1 MSSNSIDNMSDQQ
14 KTDYLVVKSKKNK
27 AFKSVAF
34 TILKHVALITV
45 AISMVLPFLWMIST
59 SLKTNSNVFIVPPQ
73 WIPSPVVLENYPL
86 VFEKVP
92 FLRYFFNTAFIAFFK
107 LLGEV
112 GVSAL
117 VAYGFARFD
126 FKGKKILFMFLL
138 ATIMLPGES
147 TLVPSFIFWSHLG
160 FIDTYVPLILP
171 SFGGQAVFIFF
182 LVQYFSS
189 IPKDFYEAAYISGAS
204 SLKIFWKIYV
214 PMSIPALIS
223 VSIWSFMGSW
233 NDLLAP
239 LIYIN
244 DQMKFTIQI
253 GLAMFQGMFE
263 VNWPLLM
270 AATTLSLIPVIVLF
284 FSLQKYFVQSN
295 KGDGIK

>member
-1 MSSNSIDNMSDQQ
+1 MTEQQ
-14 KTDYLVVKSKKNK
+14 KIEYLVEKSKKNK
-27 AFKSVAF
+27 SGKTVAL
-34 TILKHVALITV
+34 TILKHGILMLV
-45 AISMVLPFLWMIST
+45 AISMILPFLWMIST
-59 SLKTNSNVFIVPPQ
+59 SLKTNSNVFVVPPQ
-73 WIPSPVVLENYPL
+73 WIPDPIVLENYPL

-92 FLRYFFNTAFIAFFK
+92 FLRYFLNTAFVAFFK

-117 VAYGFARFD
+117 VAYGFARFN

-171 SFGGQAVFIFF
+171 AFGGQAVFIFF
-182 LVQYFSS
+182 LVQYFTS
-189 IPKDFYEAAYISGAS
+189 IPKDFYEAAYISGANS
-204 SLKIFWKIYV
+204 FKIFWKIYV

-270 AATTLSLIPVIVLF
+270 AATTLSLIPVILLF

>member
-1 MSSNSIDNMSDQQ
+1 MTEQQ
-14 KTDYLVVKSKKNK
+14 KIEYLVAKSKKNK
-27 AFKSVAF
+27 DFKTVAF
-34 TILKHVALITV
+34 TILKHATLILV

-59 SLKTNSNVFIVPPQ
+59 SLKTNSNVFVVPPQ
-73 WIPSPVVLENYPL
+73 WIPNPVVLENYPL

-92 FLRYFFNTAFIAFFK
+92 FLRYFLNTAFVSFFK

-117 VAYGFARFD
+117 VAYGFARFN

-138 ATIMLPGES
+138 GTIMLPGES

-160 FIDTYVPLILP
+160 FIDTYVPLIVP

-204 SLKIFWKIYV
+204 SFKIFWKIYV

-270 AATTLSLIPVIVLF
+270 ASTTLSLIPVIVLF

>member
-1 MSSNSIDNMSDQQ
+1 MSTNSIDNMSDQQ
-14 KTDYLVVKSKKNK
+14 KIDYLVTKSKKNK

-92 FLRYFFNTAFIAFFK
+92 FLRYFFNTAFVAFFK

-117 VAYGFARFD
+117 VAYGFARFN

>member
-1 MSSNSIDNMSDQQ
+1 MTEQQ
-14 KTDYLVVKSKKNK
+14 KIEYLVAKSKKNK
-27 AFKSVAF
+27 DFKTVAL
-34 TILKHVALITV
+34 TILKHATLILV
-45 AISMVLPFLWMIST
+45 AISMILPFLWMIST
-59 SLKTNSNVFIVPPQ
+59 SLKTNSNVFVVPPQ
-73 WIPSPVVLENYPL
+73 WIPNPVVLENYPL

-92 FLRYFFNTAFIAFFK
+92 FLRYFFNTAFVAFFK

-117 VAYGFARFD
+117 VAYGFARFN

-160 FIDTYVPLILP
+160 FIDTYIPLILP
-171 SFGGQAVFIFF
+171 AFGGQAVFIFF

-204 SLKIFWKIYV
+204 SLKIFFKIYV

-270 AATTLSLIPVIVLF
+270 AATTLSLIPVILLF